1 MNSERTQ
8 IARVKVSAPTRWI
21 LGHVD
26 LSYKS
31 VLHHGEGKAI
41 LDTVAMND
49 AGAYAVGFDP
59 NTINDDYGV
68 FDRQWDIA
76 ISNYVFNTLT
86 CHERVAVWWQLLQS
100 STRVL
105 VTVRTDTSAWMNG
118 DWMPQG
124 DGWITGRGT
133 FQCIQDADWWVRFFK
148 RHSPDGTN
156 VRVLHNGGHFVTL
169 EVWR

>member
-76 ISNYVFNTLT
+76 ISNYVFNTLLPGA
-86 CHERVAVWWQLLQS
+86 RYDAWQELLGCVD
-100 STRVL
+100 RVL
-105 VTVRTDTSAWMNG
+105 VTVRTDYVSGETVLG
-118 DWMPQG
+118 T
-124 DGWITGRGT
+124 DGVRTKRDT
-133 FQCIQDADWWVRFFK
+133 FQTQLTTEQWVQWFEFA
-148 RHSPDGTN
+148 SPEKTS
-156 VRVLHNGGHFVTL
+156 VKVLHRGSGFAIID
-169 EVWR
+169 VWR

>member
-26 LSYKS
+26 LSHKQ

-76 ISNYVFNTLT
+76 ISNYVFNTLLPGA
-86 CHERVAVWWQLLQS
+86 RYDAWQELLGCVD
-100 STRVL
+100 RVL
-105 VTVRTDTSAWMNG
+105 VTVRTDYVSGETVLG
-118 DWMPQG
+118 T
-124 DGWITGRGT
+124 DGVRTKRDT
-133 FQCIQDADWWVRFFK
+133 FQTQLTTEQWVQWFEFA
-148 RHSPDGTN
+148 SPEKTS
-156 VRVLHNGGHFVTL
+156 VKVLHRGSGFAIID
-169 EVWR
+169 VWR